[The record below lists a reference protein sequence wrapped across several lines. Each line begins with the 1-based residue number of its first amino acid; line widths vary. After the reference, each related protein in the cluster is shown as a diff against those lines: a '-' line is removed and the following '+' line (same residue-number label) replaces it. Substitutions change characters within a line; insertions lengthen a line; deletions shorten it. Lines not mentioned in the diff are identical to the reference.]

1 MFPVSSTRNMT
12 NGTPFRVALGYMYVK
27 SMKYFRTLALFAV
40 ILGSLAFPLL
50 IGVSPWDRP
59 RISVLAPIP
68 WRLPARTGI

>member
-27 SMKYFRTLALFAV
+27 SMKHFRTLALFAV

-50 IGVSPWDRP
+50 IVD
-59 RISVLAPIP
+59 
-68 WRLPARTGI
+68 